1 METYKVQRRGKKTK
15 KHTHTTEM
23 ENTHFLLFIGRNG
36 CNVSYEA
43 TVATTVDFL
52 VIKASGVK
60 SHSLLSL
67 LHQSGFLTLNFKDLS
82 LDI

>member
-1 METYKVQRRGKKTK
+1 
-15 KHTHTTEM
+15 M

-60 SHSLLSL
+60 AHSLLSL
-67 LHQSGFLTLNFKDLS
+67 LHQSGFLSLNFKDLS
-82 LDI
+82 LDV

>member
-1 METYKVQRRGKKTK
+1 METHRYKGEKQT
-15 KHTHTTEM
+15 HTHAHITGTD
-23 ENTHFLLFIGRNG
+23 NTHFLLFIGRNG

-60 SHSLLSL
+60 AHSLLSF
-67 LHQSGFLTLNFKDLS
+67 LHQSGFLALNFKDLS
-82 LDI
+82 LDV